1 MFLFSLRLK
10 PLAHTKK
17 QWIWSSLYLPLFRA
31 VLQRF
36 SLTVGWRRH
45 HGSPQAGGA
54 WSAPWRLSW
63 WEGNFAGNVLKIR
76 RAGEW
81 MHSNGN
87 CRQKAMH
94 PTRSH
99 PERKSSIRR
108 AGRWMSPV
116 AISPLTQVEGEW
128 LRAVACQRLQ
138 IRDLGWSGGSR
149 YIYVCVC
156 ACVCH
161 VAFPSTEGSSIK
173 ILMNQTA
180 STPFLVWKRSA
191 VGRSKRRST
200 SQEQFFTLFH
210 APLKLSRLCTSA
222 DFP

>member
-149 YIYVCVC
+149 YIYMCVC
-156 ACVCH
+156 ACVCVSCCVPIH
-161 VAFPSTEGSSIK
+161 RGVINKDPHEPNRK
-173 ILMNQTA
+173 H
-180 STPFLVWKRSA
+180 PF
-191 VGRSKRRST
+191 
-200 SQEQFFTLFH
+200 
-210 APLKLSRLCTSA
+210 SRLEKIGGGSQQEAFHKSGAVFYFIPCSA
-222 DFP
+222 EA